1 MAQSPSLLASWDACL
16 DHTGHWLAAPSLGQL
31 RNVPAGTLLYDQGA
45 PSRHFFLIREG
56 LVRCS
61 MLHDSGRRLLLEL
74 MGPGTMFGEGAAFDG
89 HPRYVHAETVTDAR
103 LSVYTKEDILRAP
116 DPVALLQGVIKI
128 MASKQRV
135 LAGKLL
141 EFNSEEPEGR
151 LRHLLAKLVAVQR
164 RARPED
170 ERRAAQVWLSQE
182 TLADMCGMSRISAA
196 RALRRLVEVGL
207 VRTHAR
213 YVEVLDVQT
222 LARPMR

>member
-1 MAQSPSLLASWDACL
+1 MTQSPSLLASWDACL

-151 LRHLLAKLVAVQR
+151 LRHLLAKLVAVRAARSAGLAEPGNPGRDVRHESYQR
-164 RARPED
+164 RPGLAPAR
-170 ERRAAQVWLSQE
+170 R
-182 TLADMCGMSRISAA
+182 SRPRPHAC
-196 RALRRLVEVGL
+196 ALRGGAGRANPRQADALL
-207 VRTHAR
+207 KAVRG
-213 YVEVLDVQT
+213 
-222 LARPMR
+222 